1 VGYASLPEWRWLLVL
16 RWGYAG
22 PCSLRAGVEPCTE
35 HEILV
40 EHIPSVKVS
49 GLRSARWKLA

>member
-1 VGYASLPEWRWLLVL
+1 MGYASLPEWRWLLVL
-16 RWGYAG
+16 RYAG
-22 PCSLRAGVEPCTE
+22 PCSLRAGAEPCTE